1 MKEEDMTLPK
11 IDLVQLRISTV
22 DYAVQ
27 EKRWYQR
34 TKKDLPIVSMIETLL
49 VRKYKYAHHK

>member
-1 MKEEDMTLPK
+1 MKEEDMALPE

-34 TKKDLPIVSMIETLL
+34 TKKDLPIVSMIDTLL
-49 VRKYKYAHHK
+49 

>member
-1 MKEEDMTLPK
+1 MKGEDMALPE

-22 DYAVQ
+22 DYVVQ

-34 TKKDLPIVSMIETLL
+34 TKKDLPIVSMIDTLL
-49 VRKYKYAHHK
+49 